1 MWKDYFYFTR
11 GERKGIIILII
22 SIVSVIGFN
31 FYLSQTEV
39 ETDNV
44 SDEELETCKEFIASV
59 REKEQSKRTNRY
71 HKEEREIVLVPF
83 DPNIADSATFVRLG
97 LRPYIAHNIL
107 RYRAKGGKFP
117 TPEAFAKIYG
127 IEEEQF
133 RALSPYIII
142 GEEFQFRKDTF
153 RLHASIE
160 TKDTP
165 KLFKYPKGTVI
176 DLNEA
181 DTTELKKIPGIG
193 SGTAARIVYYR
204 KKLGGFYKVT
214 QLQELSHVSDSL
226 NHWFKIKNIPIHRIN
241 LNKANV
247 EKLCAHPYIN
257 FYQAKVIAEYKKKK
271 GGLKSL
277 KQLALYEEFTAKDME
292 RLEHY
297 VCFDEEQ

>member
-44 SDEELETCKEFIASV
+44 SDEELETCKDFIASV

-83 DPNIADSATFVRLG
+83 DPNIADSVTFVRLG

-107 RYRAKGGKFP
+107 RYRAKGGKFH

-127 IEEEQF
+127 IKEEQF
-133 RALSPYIII
+133 QVLLPYIII

-160 TKDTP
+160 TKNTP

-204 KKLGGFYKVT
+204 KKLGGFYKVS

-226 NHWFKIKNIPIHRIN
+226 NHWFKIKNISIHRIN

-257 FYQAKVIAEYKKKK
+257 FYQAKVITEYKKKK

-297 VCFDEEQ
+297 VSF